1 MWALRGK
8 RGTEGGRWADYRRRG
23 GDAQWSLTYRHRS
36 TVVRRDRGVCR
47 IAGSAVEAAH
57 AVMHRRR
64 RRLVS
69 ILVVVADRRGERRE
83 LCNGRPRRTARHEE
97 ENSGRHAMAAGFV
110 LGGGRRWRRLY
121 RKIQSRAC
129 PGRMYC
135 DGSGPVAR
143 VRDGRSGRRHRS
155 T

>member
-47 IAGSAVEAAH
+47 IAGSAAEAAH
-57 AVMHRRR
+57 TVMHQRR

-69 ILVVVADRRGERRE
+69 ILVIVADRRGERRE
-83 LCNGRPRRTARHEE
+83 LCNGRPRRTARQEE
-97 ENSGRHAMAAGFV
+97 ENSGDHAMAAGFV
-110 LGGGRRWRRLY
+110 LGGGR
-121 RKIQSRAC
+121 
-129 PGRMYC
+129 
-135 DGSGPVAR
+135 
-143 VRDGRSGRRHRS
+143 
-155 T
+155 